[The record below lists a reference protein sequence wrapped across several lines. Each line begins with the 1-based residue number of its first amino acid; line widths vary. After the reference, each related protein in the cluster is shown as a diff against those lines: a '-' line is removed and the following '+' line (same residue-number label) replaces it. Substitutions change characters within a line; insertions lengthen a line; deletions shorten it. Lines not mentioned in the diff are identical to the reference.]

1 MRSIP
6 ILILAACFAF
16 CLNPA
21 DAEPS
26 AHVQL
31 SPRERIGKRIYL
43 SGESHSD
50 SPIDAWL
57 GNPPMKVSA
66 KMLPCM
72 NCHGLDG
79 KGKPEGGVYPSNL
92 NWSMLTKRYGLTHPS
107 GRKHRAY
114 DEETL
119 KRAITR
125 GIDPSGNKIGSS
137 MPHFSMSKD
146 DLSCLVAYLKR
157 IENDRD
163 PGIDASHITIAT
175 MVPLDG
181 PMGKLGNTVKSVLEG
196 VFEDINASGGI
207 YNRKIDLRIIPTGQ
221 TPEGSIDQL
230 KKVLETES
238 IFALVAPYVP
248 NAEDRLVEL
257 VAERE
262 IPVIGSLGSS
272 PDSPDGPNRFL
283 FYLMSGL
290 SAQARALVDAY
301 IEDLGPDGTSRAGL
315 LVRAGEPYEAYAKT
329 IEDQCRRRNIPLT
342 LLSAYTSE
350 TFTPQTLSE
359 AVGKHDALFFIGPAS
374 ECTRILKHSAEGGH
388 TPRVYQ
394 LGSFLEKEI
403 FDCPR
408 QFQGKLFAVF
418 PNGRT
423 AQEPREVQAYRD
435 FLERHDIS
443 APPSTVL
450 LTAYCA
456 GRLLIES
463 LNEAGSQPR
472 REFLVRDL
480 EGLYKHETGLIPPI
494 TFGPNRRIG
503 AYGAYLVSID
513 LNAKSIISTN
523 RWIKPED

>member
-6 ILILAACFAF
+6 ILVLTACFAF
-16 CLNPA
+16 YLNPA
-21 DAEPS
+21 DAQPS

-31 SPRERIGKRIYL
+31 SPRERIGKKIYL

-137 MPHFSMSKD
+137 MPHFSMSQD

-157 IENDRD
+157 IEDDRD
-163 PGIDASHITIAT
+163 PGVDASHITIAT
-175 MVPLDG
+175 MVPMDG
-181 PMGKLGNTVKSVLEG
+181 PMGKLGNTVKDVLEAL
-196 VFEDINASGGI
+196 FEDINVSGGI
-207 YNRKIDLRIIPTGQ
+207 YNRTIDLRVIPTGQ
-221 TPEGSIDQL
+221 TPGESIDQL
-230 KKVLETES
+230 KKTLETES

-248 NAEDRLVEL
+248 NAEDRLIEL
-257 VAERE
+257 AAKRE
-262 IPVIGSLGSS
+262 IPVIGSLGTS
-272 PDSPDGPNRFL
+272 PDDPDGSNRFL
-283 FYLMSGL
+283 FYLMSGM
-290 SAQARALVDAY
+290 SIQAKALVDAY
-301 IEDLGPDGTSRAGL
+301 MEDLGPDGTPRAGL
-315 LVRAGEPYEAYAKT
+315 LSRAGKPYEIYAKS
-329 IEDQCRRRNIPLT
+329 IKDQCRRRNIPLT
-342 LLSAYTSE
+342 VLSEYTSE
-350 TFTPQTLSE
+350 TFTPETLSE
-359 AVGKHDALFFIGPAS
+359 EVGKQDALFFIGPAS
-374 ECTRILKHSAEGGH
+374 ECTRILKHTSEGGR

-394 LGSFLEKEI
+394 LGSFLEREI
-403 FDCPR
+403 FDCPEP
-408 QFQGKLFAVF
+408 FQGKLFATFQNV
-418 PNGRT
+418 RS
-423 AQEPREVQAYRD
+423 AQAPRDIQAYRD
-435 FLERHDIS
+435 FLNRHNIS

-450 LTAYCA
+450 LSAYCA

-463 LNEAGSQPR
+463 LTDAGGQPR
-472 REFLVRDL
+472 REFLIRDL
-480 EGLYKHETGLIPPI
+480 EGLYKHETGLIPPL

-503 AYGAYLVSID
+503 AYGADLVSID
-513 LNAKSIISTN
+513 LSAKSITSTN
-523 RWIKPED
+523 RWIKPKE